1 MPHHHHPDPPP
12 IEIIIIGDNDDE
24 VIRLIKRG
32 FRHVF
37 KELDRIQ
44 EDLNLLQT
52 DVDEIQEELEP
63 KPLTKSV
70 ANIFIGV
77 GKMADN
83 VLVFNVGQ
91 TSIDTLTPRLADGVT
106 PSGGVVSND
115 TVNFSDPS
123 ATATV
128 NADNTVTFVGVADS
142 AGIAVS
148 GSTVCTVTDTDGA
161 VSQWTISF
169 TVQTISVTPPP
180 PDQLTQSVAN
190 VFSTP
195 TP

>member
-1 MPHHHHPDPPP
+1 MSHHHHPDPPP

-24 VIRLIKRG
+24 VIKLIKRG

-52 DVDEIQEELEP
+52 DVDEIQEDLEP

-91 TSIDTLTPRLADGVT
+91 TSIDTLTPRAADGS
-106 PSGGVVSND
+106 PSGGVVSNVA
-115 TVNFSDPS
+115 VNFSDPS

-128 NADNTVTFVGVADS
+128 NPDNTVTFVGVADS
-142 AGIAVS
+142 AGIAVN
-148 GSTVCTVTDTDGA
+148 GSTTCTVTDTDGA
-161 VSQWTISF
+161 VSQWTVSF
-169 TVQTISVTPPP
+169 TVQTVGPVPPS
-180 PDQLTQSVAN
+180 QITQSVAN

-195 TP
+195 A